1 MKNQVTKVHPTGQM
15 HRVLLMLGSNAWDA
29 PQALAEAQEVLNERV
44 QIIRAGSIWQTPAWG
59 FEGPDFL
66 NQVLEAHWEEPLE
79 ALMAWAL
86 EVEKRLGRVRNP
98 SATTYENR
106 RMDIDLILWSGGEYR
121 VDSVVVPHP
130 RMEIRRFVL
139 HPLAEHWGE
148 WQHPIQKCTVS
159 ELLTRCSD
167 ENLIH
172 LHQTTEN

>member
-86 EVEKRLGRVRNP
+86 EVEKRLGRVL
-98 SATTYENR
+98 S
-106 RMDIDLILWSGGEYR
+106 
-121 VDSVVVPHP
+121 
-130 RMEIRRFVL
+130 
-139 HPLAEHWGE
+139 
-148 WQHPIQKCTVS
+148 
-159 ELLTRCSD
+159 
-167 ENLIH
+167 LIH
-172 LHQTTEN
+172 I